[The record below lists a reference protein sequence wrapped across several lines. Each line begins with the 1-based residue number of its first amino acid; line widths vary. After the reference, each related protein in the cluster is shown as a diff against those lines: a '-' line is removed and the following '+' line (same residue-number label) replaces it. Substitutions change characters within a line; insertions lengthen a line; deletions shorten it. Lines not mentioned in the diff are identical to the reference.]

1 MNRENRKKI
10 AEDTLRILKQGFY
23 TNAFGENV
31 IIKTAQQ
38 YSEGNTKVYTPKETD
53 ILIGKNIL
61 NVPIKETNYKVVND
75 TTLNVVR
82 KMLEAGLEK
91 ILCLNFASAKNPGGG
106 FLNGSSAQEESI
118 VRATGLY
125 PCLLNAEEYYSTNRN
140 TQSCVY
146 TDYMIYSPDVPIFK
160 NEDGQYLENLC
171 TVSIITAPAV
181 NAGVVRESEPQ
192 LVPEIEVVMK
202 RRIEKVLRIA
212 IEHGHN
218 NLVLGA
224 WGCGVFRNSPEEVS
238 RYFKE
243 VIGGKFDRVFDNIF
257 FGIYSND
264 EKFITPFLD
273 KFNK

>member
-1 MNRENRKKI
+1 MNRENKKKM
-10 AEDTLRILKQGFY
+10 AEDTLSILKQGFY
-23 TNAFGENV
+23 TNALGENV
-31 IIKTAQQ
+31 LIKTAQQ
-38 YSEGNTKVYTPKETD
+38 YSEDNTKVYSPEETD
-53 ILIGKNIL
+53 ILTGKNIL
-61 NVPIKETNYKVVND
+61 NIPNKETNYKVVND

-82 KMLEAGLEK
+82 KMLEAGHEK

-118 VRATGLY
+118 ARATGLH
-125 PCLLNAEEYYSTNRN
+125 PCLLNAEEYYTTNRN
-140 TQSCVY
+140 TPSAIY
-146 TDYMIYSPDVPIFK
+146 TDYMIYSPDVPIIK
-160 NEDGQYLENLC
+160 NEEGECLENFC

-181 NAGVVRESEPQ
+181 NAGVLREREPQ

-212 IEHGHN
+212 IEHGHK

-224 WGCGVFRNSPEEVS
+224 WGCGVFRNSPEDVS

-243 VIGGKFDRVFDNIF
+243 VIDGKFDSVFDNIF
-257 FGIYSND
+257 FGIYADN
-264 EKFITPFLD
+264 EKFIIPFLD

>member
-1 MNRENRKKI
+1 MNRENKKKM
-10 AEDTLRILKQGFY
+10 AEDTLSILKQGYY
-23 TNAFGENV
+23 TNTLGEN
-31 IIKTAQQ
+31 ILIKIAQQ
-38 YSEGNTKVYTPKETD
+38 YSEDNTKLYRPENTD
-53 ILIGKNIL
+53 SLIGKDIL
-61 NVPIKETNYKVVND
+61 NNPNKETNYKVIND

-82 KMLEAGLEK
+82 KMLEAGHEK

-118 VRATGLY
+118 ARATGLY
-125 PCLLNAEEYYSTNRN
+125 PCLLNAEEYYTTNRN
-140 TQSCVY
+140 TPSALY
-146 TDYMIYSPDVPIFK
+146 TDYMIYSPEVPIIK
-160 NEDGQYLENLC
+160 NEEGECLENYC

-181 NAGVVRESEPQ
+181 NAAVLREREPH

-212 IEHGHN
+212 IEHGHK

-243 VIGGKFDRVFDNIF
+243 VIDGKFASVFDNIF
-257 FGIYSND
+257 FGIYADN

>member
-1 MNRENRKKI
+1 MNRENNKKI

-23 TNAFGENV
+23 TNAFGEKI
-31 IIKTAQQ
+31 IIKSAQQ
-38 YSEGNTKVYTPKETD
+38 YSEDNTKVYSPTETD
-53 ILIGKNIL
+53 ILIRKNIL
-61 NVPIKETNYKVVND
+61 NLPSKATNYKVVND

-82 KMLEAGLEK
+82 KMLEAGYDK

-118 VRATGLY
+118 ARATGLY
-125 PCLLNAEEYYSTNRN
+125 PCLLNALEYYNTNRS
-140 TQSCVY
+140 TQSCIY
-146 TDYMIYSPDVPIFK
+146 TDYMIYSPDIPIIK
-160 NEDGQYLENLC
+160 KEDGQYLENFC

-181 NAGVVRESEPQ
+181 NAGVVREREPHS
-192 LVPEIEVVMK
+192 VPEIEVVMK
-202 RRIEKVLRIA
+202 RRIEKVLRISF
-212 IEHGHN
+212 EHGHK

-243 VIGGKFDRVFDNIF
+243 VIDNKFSSVFDNIF
-257 FGIYSND
+257 FGIYSKD
-264 EKFITPFLD
+264 EKFIIPFLD

>member
-1 MNRENRKKI
+1 MNRENNKKI

-23 TNAFGENV
+23 TNAFGEKI
-31 IIKTAQQ
+31 IIKSAQQ
-38 YSEGNTKVYTPKETD
+38 YSEDITKVYSPTETD

-61 NVPIKETNYKVVND
+61 NLPSKATNYKVVND

-82 KMLEAGLEK
+82 KMLEAGYDK

-106 FLNGSSAQEESI
+106 FLNGSLAQEESI
-118 VRATGLY
+118 ARATGLY
-125 PCLLNAEEYYSTNRN
+125 PCLLNALEYYNTNRS
-140 TQSCVY
+140 TQSCIY
-146 TDYMIYSPDVPIFK
+146 TDYMIYSPDVPIIK
-160 NEDGQYLENLC
+160 KEDGQYLENFC

-181 NAGVVRESEPQ
+181 NAGLVREREPHS
-192 LVPEIEVVMK
+192 VPEIEVVMK
-202 RRIEKVLRIA
+202 RRIEKVLKISF
-212 IEHGHN
+212 EHGHK

-243 VIGGKFDRVFDNIF
+243 VIDNKFSSVFDNIF
-257 FGIYSND
+257 FGIYSKD
-264 EKFITPFLD
+264 EKFIIPFLD

>member
-1 MNRENRKKI
+1 MNRENKKKM

-23 TNAFGENV
+23 TNAFGENI

-38 YSEGNTKVYTPKETD
+38 YSEDNTKVYSPKESD
-53 ILIGKNIL
+53 MLIGKNIL
-61 NVPIKETNYKVVND
+61 NIPIKKTNYKVVND

-82 KMLEAGLEK
+82 KMLEAGHEK

-118 VRATGLY
+118 ARATGLY
-125 PCLLNAEEYYSTNRN
+125 PCLLNAEEYYRTNRN
-140 TQSCVY
+140 TQSCIY
-146 TDYMIYSPDVPIFK
+146 TDYMIYSPDVPIIK
-160 NEDGQYLENLC
+160 NEDGEYLENIC

-181 NAGVVRESEPQ
+181 NAGVVRESEPE
-192 LVPEIEVVMK
+192 LVSEIEVVMK

-212 IEHGHN
+212 IEHGHQH
-218 NLVLGA
+218 LVLGA
-224 WGCGVFRNSPEEVS
+224 WGCGVFKNSPEEVS

-243 VIGGKFDRVFDNIF
+243 VIDSKFDSVFDNIF
-257 FGIYSND
+257 FGIYSN
-264 EKFITPFLD
+264 EERFITPFLD

>member
-1 MNRENRKKI
+1 MNRENNKKI
-10 AEDTLRILKQGFY
+10 AEDTLFILKQGFY
-23 TNAFGENV
+23 TNALGENI

-38 YSEGNTKVYTPKETD
+38 YSEDNTKVYSPKETD
-53 ILIGKNIL
+53 VLIGKNIL

-82 KMLEAGLEK
+82 KMLEAGHEK

-118 VRATGLY
+118 ARATGLY
-125 PCLLNAEEYYSTNRN
+125 PCLLNAQEYYNSNRSTK
-140 TQSCVY
+140 SCVY
-146 TDYMIYSPDVPIFK
+146 TDYMIYSPDVPIIK

-181 NAGVVRESEPQ
+181 NAGVVREREPQ
-192 LVPEIEVVMK
+192 LEPEIEVVMK
-202 RRIEKVLRIA
+202 RRMEKVLRISF
-212 IEHGHN
+212 EHGHK

-224 WGCGVFRNSPEEVS
+224 WGCGVFRNSPLEVAG
-238 RYFKE
+238 YFKE
-243 VIGGKFDRVFDNIF
+243 VIDDKFNSVFDNIF
-257 FGIYSND
+257 FGIYSKD
-264 EKFITPFLD
+264 EKFIIPFLD

>member
-1 MNRENRKKI
+1 MNRENKKKM

-23 TNAFGENV
+23 TNAFGQNV
-31 IIKTAQQ
+31 IFKSAQQ
-38 YSEGNTKVYTPKETD
+38 YSEENTKVYSPIETD
-53 ILIGKNIL
+53 ILIEKNIL
-61 NVPIKETNYKVVND
+61 NIPIKETNYKVVND

-82 KMLEAGLEK
+82 KMLEAGHEK

-118 VRATGLY
+118 ARATGLY
-125 PCLLNAEEYYSTNRN
+125 PCLLNAEEYYTTNRN
-140 TQSCVY
+140 TPSGIY
-146 TDYMIYSPDVPIFK
+146 TDYMIYSPEVPIIK
-160 NEDGQYLENLC
+160 NEDGECLENFC

-181 NAGVVRESEPQ
+181 NAGVLREREPQ
-192 LVPEIEVVMK
+192 LVPQIEVVMK

-212 IEHGHN
+212 IEYGHK

-243 VIGGKFDRVFDNIF
+243 VIDGKFDNVFDNIF
-257 FGIYSND
+257 FGIYSNE

-273 KFNK
+273 KFNT

>member
-1 MNRENRKKI
+1 MNRENKKKM

-23 TNAFGENV
+23 TNTFGQNV
-31 IIKTAQQ
+31 IFKSAQQ
-38 YSEGNTKVYTPKETD
+38 YSEENTKVYSPIETD
-53 ILIGKNIL
+53 ILIEKNIL
-61 NVPIKETNYKVVND
+61 NIPIKETNYKVVND

-82 KMLEAGLEK
+82 KMLEAGHEK

-118 VRATGLY
+118 ARATGLY
-125 PCLLNAEEYYSTNRN
+125 PCLLNAEEYYTTNRN
-140 TQSCVY
+140 TPSGIY
-146 TDYMIYSPDVPIFK
+146 TDYMIYSPEVPIIK
-160 NEDGQYLENLC
+160 NEDGECLENFC

-181 NAGVVRESEPQ
+181 NAGVLREREPQ
-192 LVPEIEVVMK
+192 LVPQIEVVMK

-212 IEHGHN
+212 IEYGHK

-243 VIGGKFDRVFDNIF
+243 VIDGKFDNVFDNIF
-257 FGIYSND
+257 FGIYSNE

-273 KFNK
+273 KFNT

>member
-1 MNRENRKKI
+1 MNQENRKKI
-10 AEDTLRILKQGFY
+10 AEDTLHILKQGYY
-23 TNAFGENV
+23 TNALGEN
-31 IIKTAQQ
+31 ILIKIAQQ
-38 YSEGNTKVYTPKETD
+38 YSEDNTKLYRPEDSD
-53 ILIGKNIL
+53 ILIGKHIL
-61 NVPIKETNYKVVND
+61 NTPNKETNYKVIND

-82 KMLEAGLEK
+82 KMLEAGHEK

-118 VRATGLY
+118 ARATGLY
-125 PCLLNAEEYYSTNRN
+125 PCLLNAEEYYTTNRN
-140 TQSCVY
+140 TPSALY
-146 TDYMIYSPDVPIFK
+146 TDYMIYSPEVPIIK
-160 NEDGQYLENLC
+160 NEEGECLENFC

-181 NAGVVRESEPQ
+181 NAGVLREREPH
-192 LVPEIEVVMK
+192 LAPEIEVVMK

-212 IEHGHN
+212 IEHGHT

-243 VIGGKFDRVFDNIF
+243 VIDGKFASVFDNII
-257 FGIYSND
+257 FGIYADN

>member
-1 MNRENRKKI
+1 MNRENNKKT

-23 TNAFGENV
+23 TNAFGENI
-31 IIKTAQQ
+31 IIKSAQQ
-38 YSEGNTKVYTPKETD
+38 YAEDNTKVYSPNETD
-53 ILIGKNIL
+53 ILIGKNTL
-61 NVPIKETNYKVVND
+61 NSPSKETNYRVVND

-82 KMLEAGLEK
+82 KMLEAGQEK

-118 VRATGLY
+118 ARATGLY
-125 PCLLNAEEYYSTNRN
+125 PCLLNAQEYYNANRSIN
-140 TQSCVY
+140 SCVY
-146 TDYMIYSPDVPIFK
+146 TDYMIYSPDVPIIK

-181 NAGVVRESEPQ
+181 NAGVVREREPH

-202 RRIEKVLRIA
+202 RRIEKVLRISF
-212 IEHGHN
+212 EHGHK

-243 VIGGKFDRVFDNIF
+243 VIDDKFNSVFDNIF
-257 FGIYSND
+257 FGIYSKD
-264 EKFITPFLD
+264 EKFIIPFLD